1 MTEIQPRLGPVL
13 SQTPVKSAIN
23 NAAEKTG
30 VGFDVL
36 YNMAVRES
44 ALDPSAKAKTSSAA
58 GLFQFIENTWLG
70 AVKQFGAQHGMS
82 DIAAD
87 IVDLGNGRY
96 SVANETRRQEILD
109 LRFDA
114 DKASALAGELTLQN
128 KNYLENSL
136 GRKVDAAELYAA
148 HFLGPGGAKKLIAAG
163 NNTIAADILP
173 KAAAANKP
181 VFFKNGTPK
190 TVGDLISSF
199 QSSMGKEIR
208 EIKSAAGTALTTAK
222 SVSTASYN
230 FVRAHAQAP
239 NIADQLGDLSVL
251 RPSRSLVLMILQT
264 LDPTTALRSDN
275 TR

>member
-1 MTEIQPRLGPVL
+1 MTEIQPRLGPTL
-13 SQTPVKSAIN
+13 PQTPVKSAIT
-23 NAAEKTG
+23 NAADKTG
-30 VGFDVL
+30 IGFDVL

-44 ALDPSAKAKTSSAA
+44 SLDPTAKAKTSSAA

-70 AVKQFGAQHGMS
+70 AVKQFGERHGMA

-87 IVDLGNGRY
+87 IVDLGSGRF
-96 SVANETRRQEILD
+96 SVANETRRKEILD

-128 KNYLENSL
+128 KNYLEKSL

-181 VFFKNGTPK
+181 VFFKNGAPR
-190 TVGDLISSF
+190 TVGDLIGSF
-199 QSSMGKEIR
+199 QSSMSKEIR
-208 EIKSAAGTALTTAK
+208 EIKSAAGSAISTVK
-222 SVSTASYN
+222 SVSTAS
-230 FVRAHAQAP
+230 FDFARARATVP
-239 NIADQLGDLSVL
+239 EIANGFSSRSLSDLSEL
-251 RPSRSLVLMILQT
+251 TPSRSLVLMILQA
-264 LDPTTALRSDN
+264 LDPTTLR
-275 TR
+275 